1 MFNLIPRREDKLPK
15 LFYSP
20 FKEMEDMVNRMFG
33 DFRGEAG
40 LEKSTGISTPS
51 FNMFKDG
58 NDMVIEASVPGFDKK
73 DIKVELRDDLLT
85 IKGEQKE
92 ETEKKEKDYYHREF
106 SSSSFSRSVRLPEKV
121 KPEDFKAKYK
131 DGILE
136 IRVPAGESET
146 QTHSIRIE

>member
-1 MFNLIPRREDKLPK
+1 MFSLIPRREDNLPK

-20 FKEMEDMVNRMFG
+20 FKEMEDMMNRMFG

-40 LEKSTGISTPS
+40 LEKSFRTSTPS

-58 NDMVIEASVPGFDKK
+58 DDMVIEASVPGFDKK
-73 DIKVELRDDLLT
+73 NISVELKDDLLT

-92 ETEKKEKDYYHREF
+92 ESEKKEKDYYHREF
-106 SSSSFSRSVRLPEKV
+106 SSSSFSRSVRLPDRV

-136 IRVPAGESET
+136 IRVPTGEPET
-146 QTHSIRIE
+146 KTHSIEIE